1 MNEFLEIEYDEKG
14 RKFLLE
20 VYADGKEEIKDKIKI
35 EKNTKGKTKKQI
47 IEYMDLIE
55 NKLIFMNARFV
66 CRNKNNKK
74 EDEDSPNFNF
84 YYEKIF
90 RLFYTFAKNRPK
102 ELPFN
107 YAVITMK
114 FDFNVF
120 KVKKIVFPKIISP
133 NSSKEVNNNELTFN
147 LRLDDIKKMSN
158 DDKSKHPK
166 YFDLRYSINYE
177 DPKTHEDQK
186 DTRIK
191 RIYLTLDA
199 IDTSKSKKKKKYV
212 LINSMFTIVDSFF
225 DRVTSQIFTSCVI
238 NDYIIEQINNHNIK
252 YVIFLNEKD
261 KVKNS
266 KFFQTENCSVEQ
278 FSFTCTSVD
287 KLGKIIEFF
296 VKYKQDIIYIY
307 NLNFFLSINMKKQ
320 LKFDIQD
327 YDYLYNE
334 NPSSIE

>member
-1 MNEFLEIEYDEKG
+1 MNEFLEIEYDEKD

-20 VYADGKEEIKDKIKI
+20 VYADGKEEIKNQIKI
-35 EKNTKGKTKKQI
+35 EKNTKGNRKKQKI
-47 IEYMDLIE
+47 QYWDLIE
-55 NKLIFMNARFV
+55 NNLIFMNARFV

-74 EDEDSPNFNF
+74 EDEDSPNVEF

-90 RLFYTFAKNRPK
+90 RLFFTLTKNRPK

-120 KVKKIVFPKIISP
+120 KVKEIVFPNIISP
-133 NSSKEVNNNELTFN
+133 KKVKNNELTFN
-147 LRLDDIKKMSN
+147 LELDDIKKMSN

-166 YFDLRYSINYE
+166 YFDLLYSINYE

-186 DTRIK
+186 DIRTK

-252 YVIFLNEKD
+252 YVIFLNED
-261 KVKNS
+261 ENS

-296 VKYKQDIIYIY
+296 VKNKQDIIYIY
-307 NLNFFLSINMKKQ
+307 NLHFFLSSNMNNK
-320 LKFDIQD
+320 LEFDIQD

>member
-1 MNEFLEIEYDEKG
+1 MNEFLEIEYDEKD
-14 RKFLLE
+14 RNFLLE

-35 EKNTKGKTKKQI
+35 EKNTQGNRKKQKI
-47 IEYMDLIE
+47 KYMDLNE
-55 NKLIFMNARFV
+55 NDLIFMNARFV

-74 EDEDSPNFNF
+74 ENEDSPDVKF

-90 RLFYTFAKNRPK
+90 RIFYTFAKNRPK

-120 KVKKIVFPKIISP
+120 KVKEIVFPTINSP
-133 NSSKEVNNNELTFN
+133 KKVINNELTFN

-166 YFDLRYSINYE
+166 YFDLPYSINYE
-177 DPKTHEDQK
+177 DPKTHKDQK
-186 DTRIK
+186 DFRKK

-199 IDTSKSKKKKKYV
+199 IDTSKSKKKKTYV

-252 YVIFLNEKD
+252 YVIFLNETD
-261 KVKNS
+261 KGKNS

-278 FSFTCTSVD
+278 FSFTCPSVD

>member
-20 VYADGKEEIKDKIKI
+20 VYASGKEEIKDKIKI
-35 EKNTKGKTKKQI
+35 EKNTQGKKKKQKI
-47 IEYMDLIE
+47 KYMDLNE
-55 NKLIFMNARFV
+55 NDLIFMNARFV

-74 EDEDSPNFNF
+74 EDEDSPNVEF

-90 RLFYTFAKNRPK
+90 RLFFTLTKNRPK

-120 KVKKIVFPKIISP
+120 KVKEIVFPNIISP
-133 NSSKEVNNNELTFN
+133 KKVKNNELTFN
-147 LRLDDIKKMSN
+147 LELDDIKKMSN

-166 YFDLRYSINYE
+166 YFDLLYSINYE

-186 DTRIK
+186 DIRTK

-238 NDYIIEQINNHNIK
+238 NDYIIAQINNHNIK
-252 YVIFLNEKD
+252 YVIFLNED
-261 KVKNS
+261 KNS
-266 KFFQTENCSVEQ
+266 KFFETENCSVEQ
-278 FSFTCTSVD
+278 FFFTCPSVD

-307 NLNFFLSINMKKQ
+307 NLNFFLSSNMNNK
-320 LKFDIQD
+320 LEFDIQD

>member
-14 RKFLLE
+14 RRFLLE
-20 VYADGKEEIKDKIKI
+20 VYADGKEEIKNQIKI
-35 EKNTKGKTKKQI
+35 EKNTKGNRKKQKI
-47 IEYMDLIE
+47 QYMDLIE

-74 EDEDSPNFNF
+74 EDEDSPNFKF

-90 RLFYTFAKNRPK
+90 RLFYTHTKNRPK

-120 KVKKIVFPKIISP
+120 KVKEIVFPNIISP
-133 NSSKEVNNNELTFN
+133 KKVKNNELTFN
-147 LRLDDIKKMSN
+147 LELDDIKKMSN

-166 YFDLRYSINYE
+166 YFDLLYFINYE

-186 DTRIK
+186 DIRTK

-199 IDTSKSKKKKKYV
+199 IDTTKSKKKKKYV
-212 LINSMFTIVDSFF
+212 LINSMFTIVDNFF

-238 NDYIIEQINNHNIK
+238 NDYIIDQINKHNIK
-252 YVIFLNEKD
+252 YVIFLNETETD

-307 NLNFFLSINMKKQ
+307 NLHFFLSSNMNNQ
-320 LKFDIQD
+320 LEFDIQD

>member
-1 MNEFLEIEYDEKG
+1 MNEFLEIEYDEKD

-20 VYADGKEEIKDKIKI
+20 VYANGKEEIQDQIEI
-35 EKNTKGKTKKQI
+35 EKNTKGKRKKQI

-66 CRNKNNKK
+66 CRKKINKK
-74 EDEDSPNFNF
+74 ENEDSPDVKF

-120 KVKKIVFPKIISP
+120 KVKEIVFPNIISP
-133 NSSKEVNNNELTFN
+133 KKVKNNELTFN
-147 LRLDDIKKMSN
+147 LELDDIKKMSN

-166 YFDLRYSINYE
+166 YFDLLYFINYE

-186 DTRIK
+186 DIRTK

-252 YVIFLNEKD
+252 YVIFLKETD

>member
-1 MNEFLEIEYDEKG
+1 MTEFLEIEYDEKD

-20 VYADGKEEIKDKIKI
+20 VYADGKEEIKNQIKI
-35 EKNTKGKTKKQI
+35 EKNTKGNRKKQKI
-47 IEYMDLIE
+47 QYWDLIE
-55 NKLIFMNARFV
+55 NNLIFMNARFV

-74 EDEDSPNFNF
+74 EDEDSPNFEF

-90 RLFYTFAKNRPK
+90 RLFFTLTKNRPK

-120 KVKKIVFPKIISP
+120 KVKEIVFPTIISP
-133 NSSKEVNNNELTFN
+133 KKVKNNELTFN
-147 LRLDDIKKMSN
+147 LLLDDIKKMSN

-166 YFDLRYSINYE
+166 YFDLLYSINYE

-186 DTRIK
+186 DIRTK

-212 LINSMFTIVDSFF
+212 LINSMFTIVDNFF

-238 NDYIIEQINNHNIK
+238 NDYIIDQINNHNIK

-261 KVKNS
+261 KGKNS

-278 FSFTCTSVD
+278 FYFTCTSVD

-296 VKYKQDIIYIY
+296 VKNKQDIIYIY
-307 NLNFFLSINMKKQ
+307 NLNFFLSSNMNNK
-320 LKFDIQD
+320 LEFDIQD

>member
-1 MNEFLEIEYDEKG
+1 MNEFLEIEYDEKD

-20 VYADGKEEIKDKIKI
+20 VYANGKEEIQDQIEI
-35 EKNTKGKTKKQI
+35 EKNTKGKRKKQI

-66 CRNKNNKK
+66 CRKKINKK
-74 EDEDSPNFNF
+74 ENEDSPDVKF

-90 RLFYTFAKNRPK
+90 RIFYTFAKNRPK

-120 KVKKIVFPKIISP
+120 KVKEIVFPTINSP
-133 NSSKEVNNNELTFN
+133 KKVINNELTFN

-158 DDKSKHPK
+158 DNKSKHPK
-166 YFDLRYSINYE
+166 YFDLLYFINYE

-186 DTRIK
+186 DIRTK

-199 IDTSKSKKKKKYV
+199 IDTTKSKKKKKYV
-212 LINSMFTIVDSFF
+212 LINSMFTIVDNFF

-252 YVIFLNEKD
+252 YVIFLNETD
-261 KVKNS
+261 KGKNS

-307 NLNFFLSINMKKQ
+307 NLNFFLSRYMNNQ
-320 LKFDIQD
+320 LEFDIQD

>member
-14 RKFLLE
+14 RRFLLE
-20 VYADGKEEIKDKIKI
+20 VYADGKEEIKNQIKI
-35 EKNTKGKTKKQI
+35 EKNTQGNRKKQKI
-47 IEYMDLIE
+47 QYMDLIE

-74 EDEDSPNFNF
+74 EDEDSPNFKF

-90 RLFYTFAKNRPK
+90 RLFYTHTKNRPK

-120 KVKKIVFPKIISP
+120 KVKEIDFPTIISP
-133 NSSKEVNNNELTFN
+133 KKVKNNELTFN
-147 LRLDDIKKMSN
+147 LLLDDIKKMSN

-177 DPKTHEDQK
+177 DPKTHKDQK
-186 DTRIK
+186 DFRKK

-238 NDYIIEQINNHNIK
+238 NDDIIDQINNHNIK

-307 NLNFFLSINMKKQ
+307 NLNFFLSIHMKKQ

>member
-1 MNEFLEIEYDEKG
+1 MNEFLEIEYDENG
-14 RKFLLE
+14 RNFLLE
-20 VYADGKEEIKDKIKI
+20 VYADGKEEIKNKIKI
-35 EKNTKGKTKKQI
+35 EKNTQGKKKKQKI
-47 IEYMDLIE
+47 KYMDLNE
-55 NKLIFMNARFV
+55 NDLIFMNARFV
-66 CRNKNNKK
+66 CRNKNNIK
-74 EDEDSPNFNF
+74 EYEDSPNVKC

-90 RLFYTFAKNRPK
+90 RLFFTLTKNRPK

-120 KVKKIVFPKIISP
+120 KVKKIDFPTI
-133 NSSKEVNNNELTFN
+133 NNRKEVKNNELTFN
-147 LRLDDIKKMSN
+147 LALDDIKKMSN

-166 YFDLRYSINYE
+166 YFDLLYSINYE

-186 DTRIK
+186 DIRTK

-199 IDTSKSKKKKKYV
+199 IDTTKSKKKKKYV
-212 LINSMFTIVDSFF
+212 LINSMFTIVDNFF

-238 NDYIIEQINNHNIK
+238 NDYIIDQINNHNIK
-252 YVIFLNEKD
+252 YVIFLNETEKD
-261 KVKNS
+261 ENS

-307 NLNFFLSINMKKQ
+307 NLNSFLSKKMNTQ

>member
-20 VYADGKEEIKDKIKI
+20 VYADGKEEIKNQIKI
-35 EKNTKGKTKKQI
+35 EKNTKGNRKKQKI
-47 IEYMDLIE
+47 QYWDLIE
-55 NKLIFMNARFV
+55 NNLIFMNARFV

-74 EDEDSPNFNF
+74 EDEDSPNFEF

-90 RLFYTFAKNRPK
+90 RLFFTLTKNRPK

-114 FDFNVF
+114 FDFNIF
-120 KVKKIVFPKIISP
+120 KVKEIVFPTIISP
-133 NSSKEVNNNELTFN
+133 KKVKNNELTFN
-147 LRLDDIKKMSN
+147 LLLDDIKKMSN

-186 DTRIK
+186 DFRIK

-212 LINSMFTIVDSFF
+212 LINSMFTIVDNFF

-238 NDYIIEQINNHNIK
+238 NDYIIDQINNHNIK
-252 YVIFLNEKD
+252 YVIFLKETD
-261 KVKNS
+261 KIKNS
-266 KFFQTENCSVEQ
+266 KFFETENCSVEQ

-296 VKYKQDIIYIY
+296 VKNKQDIIYIY
-307 NLNFFLSINMKKQ
+307 NLNFFLSSNMNNK
-320 LKFDIQD
+320 LEFDIQD

>member
-20 VYADGKEEIKDKIKI
+20 VYADGKEEIKNQIKI
-35 EKNTKGKTKKQI
+35 EKNTKGNRKKQKI
-47 IEYMDLIE
+47 QYWDLIE
-55 NKLIFMNARFV
+55 NNLIFMNARFV

-74 EDEDSPNFNF
+74 EDEDSPNFEF

-90 RLFYTFAKNRPK
+90 RLFFTLTKNRPK

-114 FDFNVF
+114 FDFNIF
-120 KVKKIVFPKIISP
+120 KVKEIVFPTIISP
-133 NSSKEVNNNELTFN
+133 KKVKNNELTFN
-147 LRLDDIKKMSN
+147 LLLDDIKKMSN

-166 YFDLRYSINYE
+166 YFDLLYSINYE

-186 DTRIK
+186 DIRTK

-199 IDTSKSKKKKKYV
+199 IDTTKSKKKKKYV
-212 LINSMFTIVDSFF
+212 LINSMFTIVDNFF

-238 NDYIIEQINNHNIK
+238 NDYIIAQINNHNIK
-252 YVIFLNEKD
+252 YVIFLNED
-261 KVKNS
+261 ENS

-307 NLNFFLSINMKKQ
+307 NLNSFLSKKMNTQ